1 MKAALALIVIYIG
14 MFFVAIQ
21 GGPPSSVQAAAQS
34 SGEKQNG
41 AKSAAAIDP
50 VKDSDIRALL
60 ELVGARDQVQDS
72 VRQTAEQYR
81 EKLLATVPDNEKGQ
95 AFVNT
100 TINEYEKRYDV
111 DRVTEQ
117 LVGSYD
123 KHYSDEEIKSL
134 LQFYG
139 SPLGQ
144 KVAAESPKIF
154 REIQE
159 TTRTRS
165 RQGRTRRAAASEA
178 GKSGRGPKRAPEQWQ
193 SAAAARATRRRSRRM
208 PASRPPSNKISR
220 NPNHNILC
228 KLREALFEFD
238 VDAERAVLVA

>member
-1 MKAALALIVIYIG
+1 MKAVLALIIIYVG

-21 GGPPSSVQAAAQS
+21 GGAPGSVQAAAQS
-34 SGEKQNG
+34 PADKQTSGKPT
-41 AKSAAAIDP
+41 SIDP

-81 EKLLATVPDNEKGQ
+81 EKLLATVPNNEKGQ
-95 AFVNT
+95 AFVNA

-117 LVGSYD
+117 LVALYD
-123 KHYSDEEIKSL
+123 KHYTDEEIKGL

-139 SPLGQ
+139 SALGQ
-144 KVAAESPKIF
+144 KVASENPQIF

-159 TTRTRS
+159 TTRAEAAKAVRDALQQVKQENLGVGQNAHLSTG
-165 RQGRTRRAAASEA
+165 QRR
-178 GKSGRGPKRAPEQWQ
+178 PLQQ
-193 SAAAARATRRRSRRM
+193 QH
-208 PASRPPSNKISR
+208 PSQQQDS
-220 NPNHNILC
+220 NPQT
-228 KLREALFEFD
+228 AQQQD
-238 VDAERAVLVA
+238 PQ

>member
-1 MKAALALIVIYIG
+1 MKAALALIVIYVG

-34 SGEKQNG
+34 PSEKQNG
-41 AKSAAAIDP
+41 AKPAAIDP
-50 VKDSDIRALL
+50 MKDSDIRALL

-81 EKLLATVPDNEKGQ
+81 EKLLATVPNNEKGQ

-117 LVGSYD
+117 LVALYD
-123 KHYSDEEIKSL
+123 KHYTDEEIKSL

-159 TTRTRS
+159 TTRT
-165 RQGRTRRAAASEA
+165 EA
-178 GKSGRGPKRAPEQWQ
+178 GKAVRDALQQAKQENPGVGQNARLTNSNQRRPLAQRSAPPQ
-193 SAAAARATRRRSRRM
+193 
-208 PASRPPSNKISR
+208 
-220 NPNHNILC
+220 
-228 KLREALFEFD
+228 
-238 VDAERAVLVA
+238 DAGQQTAQQQDQP

>member
-1 MKAALALIVIYIG
+1 MKAALVLIVIYVG

-21 GGPPSSVQAAAQS
+21 GGSSGSVQAAAQS
-34 SGEKQNG
+34 SANQQSP
-41 AKSAAAIDP
+41 AKPSSIDAA
-50 VKDSDIRALL
+50 KDADIRALL

-81 EKLLATVPDNEKGQ
+81 EKLLASVPNNEKGQ

-111 DRVTEQ
+111 DRVNEQ
-117 LVGSYD
+117 LVVLYD
-123 KHYSDEEIKSL
+123 KHYTDDEIKSL

-144 KVAAESPKIF
+144 KVAVECPRIF

-159 TTRTRS
+159 TTRTEAAKAVKDALQQA
-165 RQGRTRRAAASEA
+165 RQENPGV
-178 GKSGRGPKRAPEQWQ
+178 GQN
-193 SAAAARATRRRSRRM
+193 ARLTNNGQCHPLQQHHPQQADPGQQTAQQQDQ
-208 PASRPPSNKISR
+208 P
-220 NPNHNILC
+220 
-228 KLREALFEFD
+228 
-238 VDAERAVLVA
+238 

>member
-1 MKAALALIVIYIG
+1 MKAALALIVIYVG

-21 GGPPSSVQAAAQS
+21 GGSPGSVQAAAQNATA
-34 SGEKQNG
+34 KQNPQATVTPADP
-41 AKSAAAIDP
+41 AKDA
-50 VKDSDIRALL
+50 DIRALL

-81 EKLLATVPDNEKGQ
+81 EKLLATVANNEKGQ

-100 TINEYEKRYDV
+100 TINEYEKRFDV
-111 DRVTEQ
+111 DRVNEQ
-117 LVGSYD
+117 LVALYD
-123 KHYSDEEIKSL
+123 KHYTDDEIKNL

-159 TTRTRS
+159 TTRNEATKAVKDALQEAKLENPGVGQNARLTNT
-165 RQGRTRRAAASEA
+165 GPRRAAPQRKQLPQDDGQQTA
-178 GKSGRGPKRAPEQWQ
+178 QTQ
-193 SAAAARATRRRSRRM
+193 
-208 PASRPPSNKISR
+208 
-220 NPNHNILC
+220 
-228 KLREALFEFD
+228 D
-238 VDAERAVLVA
+238 QQ

>member
-1 MKAALALIVIYIG
+1 MKAALALIVLYVG
-14 MFFVAIQ
+14 MFLVAIQ
-21 GGPPSSVQAAAQS
+21 SGSPGAVQAAPQISPAA
-34 SGEKQNG
+34 KQKV
-41 AKSAAAIDP
+41 ASATPVDP
-50 VKDSDIRALL
+50 SKEADIRALL

-81 EKLLATVPDNEKGQ
+81 EKLLASVPNNEKGQ

-111 DRVTEQ
+111 DRVNDQ
-117 LVGSYD
+117 LVALYD
-123 KHYSDEEIKSL
+123 KHYTDDEIRSL

-159 TTRTRS
+159 TTRAEAAKAVKDALLQAKQENPGVGQNARLGNNS
-165 RQGRTRRAAASEA
+165 QRRLAQQRRFQQQDPGQE
-178 GKSGRGPKRAPEQWQ
+178 
-193 SAAAARATRRRSRRM
+193 SAQQQD
-208 PASRPPSNKISR
+208 PQ
-220 NPNHNILC
+220 
-228 KLREALFEFD
+228 
-238 VDAERAVLVA
+238 